1 MAFLKWLKKF
11 CCWFSHYFHFFLCT
25 FSSLLYIFYIFF
37 INKSFF
43 NFFFHF
49 CFVFNKFSFFFLC
62 YYFTKF
68 FLLFTFILV
77 RVSFF
82 LNFIQDIQACE
93 LKWTQQPFFSSFL
106 SFIFLLPSPVLKFF
120 VTLLFAKFKF
130 HIIYQV

>member
-1 MAFLKWLKKF
+1 MAQKILLLIFSLFPFFSLHIFFSFIHFL
-11 CCWFSHYFHFFLCT
+11 HFF
-25 FSSLLYIFYIFF
+25 YKQII
-37 INKSFF
+37 
-43 NFFFHF
+43 
-49 CFVFNKFSFFFLC
+49 FSFFFSFL
-62 YYFTKF
+62 FRFQQIFFF
-68 FLLFTFILV
+68 FLMLLFYKVFPTFHFYISSCV
-77 RVSFF
+77 IF